1 MCLSLKAY
9 PSRALEVWGHA
20 AVSSSR
26 VIDVHIRRL
35 REALEERSSYE
46 YVHTV
51 RGLGYRFRATPK
63 NRTSVVGTD
72 SPE

>member
-1 MCLSLKAY
+1 MA
-9 PSRALEVWGHA
+9 
-20 AVSSSR
+20 SSR

-51 RGLGYRFRATPK
+51 RGHGYRFQVAPK
-63 NRTSVVGTD
+63 NGTGGD
-72 SPE
+72 PNTPE

>member
-1 MCLSLKAY
+1 M
-9 PSRALEVWGHA
+9 EVWGHA